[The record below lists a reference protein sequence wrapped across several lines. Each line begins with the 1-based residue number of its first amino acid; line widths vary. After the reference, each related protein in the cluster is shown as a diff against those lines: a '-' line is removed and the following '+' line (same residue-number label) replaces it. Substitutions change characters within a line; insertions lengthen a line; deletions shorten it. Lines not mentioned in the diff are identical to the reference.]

1 MILLPLQIE
10 KGNYQMIQIGQYNE
24 LRITNK
30 TETGLILSD
39 GDSEALLPY
48 QHVPQNAEV
57 GENINVFVYMHKEG
71 RLYAT
76 TQRPKACVGDFAFL
90 TVVEAG
96 ENGVFMDIGIDKD
109 VYVPEKEQKRPMFK
123 GDQHVVYIFLDDN
136 NDRMVASSRLT
147 NFVEEEDIDL
157 EEGDEVSLLIADRSD
172 LGYNAI
178 VDNKYIGLLYTNE
191 LFDQLN
197 PGEVRKGWIKK
208 IRVEGKIDLSLQPM
222 GYGHILDM
230 KEVLLKMLEENQGL
244 LPIGD
249 KSSPEDIYEILKI
262 SKKAFKKT
270 TGALYKERLI
280 LIGDH
285 DIRLLSE

>member
-1 MILLPLQIE
+1 
-10 KGNYQMIQIGQYNE
+10 MIQIGQYNE
-24 LRITNK
+24 LRIINK
-30 TETGLILSD
+30 TEMGLILSD
-39 GDSEALLPY
+39 GDKEALLPY
-48 QHVPQNAEV
+48 HQVPENAEI
-57 GENINVFVYMHKEG
+57 GDNINVFVYMHKEG
-71 RLYAT
+71 RLHAT
-76 TQRPKACVGDFAFL
+76 TKRPLACVGDFAYL
-90 TVVEAG
+90 TVVEDG
-96 ENGVFMDIGIDKD
+96 ENGVFMSIGIDKD

-123 GDQHVVYIFLDDN
+123 GDQHVVYVFLDDS

-147 NFVEEEDIDL
+147 NFVEEEDINF

-178 VDNKYIGLLYTNE
+178 IDNKYIGLLYTNE

-197 PGEVRKGWIKK
+197 PGELRKGWIKK
-208 IRVEGKIDLSLQPM
+208 VRVEGKIDLSLQPM

-230 KEVLLKMLEENQGL
+230 KEVLVKLLEESRGS

-249 KSSPEDIYEILKI
+249 KSSPEEIYEILKI

-280 LIGDH
+280 TIGDH
-285 DIRLLSE
+285 EIRLISE

>member
-1 MILLPLQIE
+1 M
-10 KGNYQMIQIGQYNE
+10 
-24 LRITNK
+24 RITNK
-30 TETGLILSD
+30 TESGLILSD
-39 GDSEALLPY
+39 GDKEALLAY
-48 QHVPQNAEV
+48 NHVPKDAEI
-57 GENINVFVYMHKEG
+57 GDNINVFIYMHKDG
-71 RLYAT
+71 KLHAT
-76 TQRPKACVGDFAFL
+76 TQKPLACVGDFAYL
-90 TVVEAG
+90 TVVEDG

-123 GDQHVVYIFLDDN
+123 GDKHVVYVFLDDS

-147 NFVEEEDIDL
+147 NYVEEEEINF

-178 VDNKYIGLLYTNE
+178 IDNKYIGLLYQNE

-208 IRVEGKIDLSLQPM
+208 VRVEGKIDLSLQPM

-230 KEVLLKMLEENQGL
+230 KEVLIKMLEENRGTIAL
-244 LPIGD
+244 GD
-249 KSSPEDIYEILKI
+249 KSSPEEVYDLLKI

-280 LIGDH
+280 TIGDH
-285 DIRLLSE
+285 EIRLLSE